1 MKNTRNP
8 LVGIAI
14 ILVILFVAAA
24 GSAGFFYKELAELK
38 KDPQKKI
45 QEETQTLLDKVGRLV
60 VLPEGEQP
68 TIATVSDAE
77 RLKDQPFFAKAK
89 NGDKVLIY
97 PNARKAILYDPI
109 SDKVIEIAPV
119 NIGNAQSPSPTPPEE

>member
-1 MKNTRNP
+1 M
-8 LVGIAI
+8 VGIVI

-24 GSAGFFYKELAELK
+24 GTAGFFYQELAELK

-45 QEETQTLLDKVGRLV
+45 QEETQTLLNKVGRLI

-109 SDKVIEIAPV
+109 SDKVIEVAPV
-119 NIGNAQSPSPTPPEE
+119 NIGNTQAPSPTLPEEPEE